1 MSRETHEGRLSRVL
15 LGLVQRPFDVGR
27 GGEVRLEVGFER
39 TPALNDDALLDQS
52 LGRSIRYQPRV
63 EAARLILCSW
73 AHPSASP
80 VLCTVRQGAAATV
93 PHARRRLQRVSAPR
107 GYPTV
112 YMRYPPGRR
121 TSASII
127 TWYFVQ
133 NARKTT

>member
-1 MSRETHEGRLSRVL
+1 MSRVL

-73 AHPSASP
+73 AHPYGSELWPPFHTPDAG
-80 VLCTVRQGAAATV
+80 CD
-93 PHARRRLQRVSAPR
+93 VSAPR
-107 GYPTV
+107 GYP
-112 YMRYPPGRR
+112 
-121 TSASII
+121 
-127 TWYFVQ
+127 
-133 NARKTT
+133 